1 MILIWAADLFIL
13 KLEKMNRIS
22 SIFGKIN
29 PAARQNLGSLRNFS
43 AAQSTIFDKII
54 SREIPAEIVYEDSK
68 ILAFRDIMPQAP
80 VHILIIPKQK
90 DGLSGLGAATS
101 KNAEILGHM
110 MVKCASIADQLNL
123 KDGFRI
129 VINDGKQGCQSVD
142 HIHIHLLGGAQLSWP
157 PGTPGPDPKS

>member
-1 MILIWAADLFIL
+1 
-13 KLEKMNRIS
+13 MNRIS
-22 SIFGKIN
+22 SIFHKIN
-29 PAARQNLGSLRNFS
+29 PATRQNLGSLRNFC

-90 DGLSGLGAATS
+90 DGLSGLSQATP

-110 MVKCASIADQLNL
+110 MVKCASIAGQLGL
-123 KDGFRI
+123 QDGFRI

-142 HIHIHLLGGAQLSWP
+142 HIHIHLLGGAQLTWP
-157 PGTPGPDPKS
+157 PGSPGTLGKP